1 VNKMSETE
9 NLEVVI
15 DIGAF
20 GLKDLDNVARKLVE
34 ELPNSGVV
42 AIHGKMGAGKTT
54 LVKALCRIL
63 GVKDEVSSPTY
74 GLVNIYEITG
84 NDNAQKRIIH
94 HIDLF
99 RLKDEEEAEK
109 AGIFNIFDMQGLSFV
124 EWPERISN
132 SLPDNVWLI
141 KIEESMAENIDETS
155 DANRKITLLR
165 QRRC

>member
-1 VNKMSETE
+1 MSETE

>member
-1 VNKMSETE
+1 MSETE

-15 DIGAF
+15 EIGAF
-20 GLKDLDNVARKLVE
+20 GLKDLDYVARKLVE

-42 AIHGKMGAGKTT
+42 ALHGKMGAGKTT

-74 GLVNIYEITG
+74 GLVNIYEIAG

-94 HIDLF
+94 HIDLY

-141 KIEESMAENIDETS
+141 KIEESMAENLDETS

>member
-1 VNKMSETE
+1 MSEVE

-15 DIGAF
+15 EIESF
-20 GLKDLDNVARKLVE
+20 ELKDLDFVARKLVE
-34 ELPNSGVV
+34 ELPYIGVV

-74 GLVNIYEITG
+74 GLVNIYEIAE
-84 NDNAQKRIIH
+84 NDKAPRRIIH
-94 HIDLF
+94 HIDLY
-99 RLKDEEEAEK
+99 RLKDEEEAEE

-124 EWPERISN
+124 EWPERIEQ

-141 KIEESMAENIDETS
+141 KIEENIDENIDES
-155 DANRKITLLR
+155 YVANRKLTLLR
-165 QRRC
+165 QRRG